1 MTDERDAL
9 ILTTQQ
15 SETPL
20 SPSEMVERG
29 TVVIKKVKYAVGLVW
44 QPLQDPDNPSPEIR
58 EAMETDA
65 DADLYCLRITASPQ
79 YGLGRTSMG
88 HRAGE
93 LSLAAT
99 IASALSDQTSVCGV
113 FKVEEGWYFV
123 AVRND
128 LILSE
133 NDVLFKTEEEA
144 EAAFFRMMSVPD
156 WDLRIVPSNWNVEG
170 AVTRT
175 IESVVR
181 DARVRVRLEELGA
194 KKKNQILLVIGVVLV
209 IALVAFVY
217 SMFTVF
223 TPVIQSEEKIEP
235 IPIPEIISPVEP
247 TPEKP
252 KPWEKI
258 SDTKVFLNKCW
269 NNAYQLKTLNI
280 PGWLMGIVTCTTEG
294 LKTSWSRGDSK
305 IWENPPR
312 IRWIKAAL
320 NEYKMTNVDI
330 KINSD
335 GASADGKVSF
345 FDIPVVASVPIYT
358 DKQLWE
364 ELTDIK
370 QALNLSLEFQRKTV
384 LDPPDNPD
392 GSKPEHQQ
400 EYVYYLFS
408 ATSPYPPF
416 EWLTFFNKFPGL
428 ELIKIEFNPL
438 SDSKDANKW
447 KYEGRI
453 YAK

>member
-1 MTDERDAL
+1 MLDEREAL
-9 ILTTQQ
+9 IGIT
-15 SETPL
+15 E
-20 SPSEMVERG
+20 PSEKHLSATELAERG
-29 TVVIKKVKYAVGLVW
+29 TIVIKKVKYAVGLIW

-65 DADLYCLRITASPQ
+65 DSDLYCLRITASPQ
-79 YGLGRTSMG
+79 YGLARTSMG
-88 HRAGE
+88 HRTGE

-99 IASALSDQTSVCGV
+99 VASALSDKTSICGV
-113 FKVEEGWYFV
+113 FKVEEGWYFI

-133 NDVLFKTEEEA
+133 NDILFKTEEEA
-144 EAAFFRMMSVPD
+144 EHAFYTMMSVPD
-156 WDLRIVPSNWNVEG
+156 WDLKIVPPEWNVDG
-170 AVTRT
+170 AVNRSL
-175 IESVVR
+175 ESIVR

-194 KKKNQILLVIGVVLV
+194 KKKNQILLVIGVALV
-209 IALVAFVY
+209 IALISFVY

-235 IPIPEIISPVEP
+235 IPIPEIIRPVEP

-258 SDTKVFLNKCW
+258 QDSKVFLNKCW

-280 PGWLMGIVTCTTEG
+280 PGWSLGIITCTNSG
-294 LKTSWSRGDSK
+294 LTTSWSRGATD
-305 IWENPPR
+305 IWANPPR

-330 KINSD
+330 KINKD
-335 GASADGKVSF
+335 GASANGSVVF
-345 FDIPVVASVPIYT
+345 FDIPLVASVPMYT
-358 DKQLWE
+358 EDQLWE

-370 QALNLSLEFQRKTV
+370 QALNLPIEFQRKSV

-400 EYVYYLFS
+400 EYVYYIFS
-408 ATSPYPPF
+408 ITSPYTPF
-416 EWLTFFNKFPGL
+416 EWLTFFKKFPGL
-428 ELIKIEFNPL
+428 ELTKVEFNPL
-438 SDSKDANKW
+438 AEPQDPNKW